1 MSKSIKSILL
11 WDFNCCPANSTE
23 NLSQIM
29 KLLKYNFTS
38 IVCLAK
44 DHSQFPPD
52 LSDLSTLLPITM
64 RYGVHSLHDSIV
76 DVVYGIGQA
85 KKFNFVLISNEYNI
99 WMDLFQKLPPS
110 NIVFIS
116 KNDPRQ
122 SLPFSFLPEKISYQV
137 LHWPSLNE
145 LGGQTSNTY
154 IDENDESDEPQFI
167 KKKPFTQQRQAQDD
181 DDDDNDDVDDDMEED
196 DEENAESSFSSSK
209 NNSPRMKFQKQRKHS
224 PTTDKIKPL
233 SNLEKHQIDLRSPV
247 GSKSDKNDN
256 KFKPQGRD
264 NNSFPLEFQPLI
276 EAMKSIG
283 KSMISKSDLEEQFS
297 ICCKNLNLPPQDL
310 MSMIDKASSYGLI
323 IYDSSINYVRFKNRQ
338 LANAN
343 ITYV

>member
-1 MSKSIKSILL
+1 MSSK
-11 WDFNCCPANSTE
+11 E
-23 NLSQIM
+23 E
-29 KLLKYNFTS
+29 LLKR
-38 IVCLAK
+38 
-44 DHSQFPPD
+44 
-52 LSDLSTLLPITM
+52 LSD
-64 RYGVHSLHDSIV
+64 GV
-76 DVVYGIGQA
+76 
-85 KKFNFVLISNEYNI
+85 F
-99 WMDLFQKLPPS
+99 
-110 NIVFIS
+110 
-116 KNDPRQ
+116 
-122 SLPFSFLPEKISYQV
+122 
-137 LHWPSLNE
+137 
-145 LGGQTSNTY
+145 
-154 IDENDESDEPQFI
+154 
-167 KKKPFTQQRQAQDD
+167 
-181 DDDDNDDVDDDMEED
+181 DMEED

-209 NNSPRMKFQKQRKHS
+209 NSSPRMKFQKQRKQS

-247 GSKSDKNDN
+247 GSKSEKNDN